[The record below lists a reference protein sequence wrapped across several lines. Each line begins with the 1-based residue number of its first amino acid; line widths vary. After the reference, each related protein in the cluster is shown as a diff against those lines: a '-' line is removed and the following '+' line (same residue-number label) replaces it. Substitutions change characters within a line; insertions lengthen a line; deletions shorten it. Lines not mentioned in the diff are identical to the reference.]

1 MEIHIRRRVRLPD
14 PLALERHR
22 RAPDLGPRVLFFSG
36 GTALRDV
43 SRELTGYTHNSV
55 HVITPFDSGGSSA
68 LLREA
73 FHMPAIGDVRNR
85 LLALADRSLKG
96 NPEIFRLFA
105 QRFPADA
112 DPGELAEEL
121 DRMIRGRHPLVSDIP
136 DPMRKIIRHH
146 LDLFRNYMPMSFDL
160 RKASLGNLILTAG
173 YLDNRRNF
181 DIIIYIFSK
190 LVRVLGVVRPV
201 INKYLHLAAELAD
214 GRTVVGQHLLTG
226 KETDPIAARVERL
239 YLTDNREAPRPVEA
253 PIRAK
258 MHKQIGKADLICY
271 PIGSFYS
278 SVVANLLPEGVGRAV
293 QAADCPKVFVPN
305 TGERDP
311 EAVGM
316 TLTDLVDRLLIYL
329 RRDDPAAISAAD
341 VLNFV
346 LVDSERGNYPGGVDR
361 KALESRGVTVLDAPL
376 VDERR
381 APDIDPALLVSILLS
396 LA

>member
-1 MEIHIRRRVRLPD
+1 MELHIRRRVRMPD

-22 RAPDLGPRVLFFSG
+22 RAPDIGPRVLFFSG
-36 GTALRDV
+36 GTALREV
-43 SRELTGYTHNSV
+43 SQALTDYTHNSV

-73 FHMPAIGDVRNR
+73 FQMPAIGDVRNR

-96 NPEIFRLFA
+96 NPAIFRFFA
-105 QRFPADA
+105 RRFPADA

-121 DRMIRGRHPLVSDIP
+121 DRMIRGRHPLISEIP

-160 RKASLGNLILTAG
+160 RKASLGNLVLTAG

-226 KETDPIAARVERL
+226 KEADPIAARVERL
-239 YLTDNREAPRPVEA
+239 YLTDNREAPRPA
-253 PIRAK
+253 GPPIREK
-258 MHKQIGKADLICY
+258 MHKLIRKADLICY

-305 TGERDP
+305 TGGRDP
-311 EAVGM
+311 EAVGL
-316 TLTDLVDRLLIYL
+316 TLTDQVDRLLVYL
-329 RRDDPAAISAAD
+329 RRDAPAAIAPAD
-341 VLNFV
+341 VLTFV
-346 LVDSERGNYPGGVDR
+346 AVDSERGDYPGGVDR
-361 KALESRGVTVLDAPL
+361 EALESRGLTVIDTPL
-376 VDERR
+376 VDETRP
-381 APDIDPALLVSILLS
+381 PDIHPERLVAVLLS